1 MKYLPAANV
10 KVVAALRL
18 LNYALCIM
26 HFAFSTLF
34 TLYNIYLLNLGDVK
48 NGLYFLQDSKR

>member
-18 LNYALCIM
+18 FDLRIYSLQGCAVVGNGLDRSGIGVLTA
-26 HFAFSTLF
+26 
-34 TLYNIYLLNLGDVK
+34 TLYKI
-48 NGLYFLQDSKR
+48 RIE

>member
-18 LNYALCIM
+18 FELIRTRY
-26 HFAFSTLF
+26 
-34 TLYNIYLLNLGDVK
+34 
-48 NGLYFLQDSKR
+48 GLRLPPQGEGLSLTKTQQKS